1 LIIGFFILCD
11 LCGLCGE
18 KIKKGS
24 ATMAN
29 IVIVGMQW
37 GDEGKGKIVDLLTE
51 YADVV
56 VRFQGGNNAGHT
68 VVVGEEKIILHL
80 VPSGALY
87 PAKRCLIGNG
97 VVVDPQVLLKEIE
110 ELQQRGHF
118 LKDEQLLLSED
129 AHVIMPYHRR
139 VDVAREKLKGEKKIG
154 TTGRG
159 IGPSYEDKIGRE
171 GIRVGDLLDPET
183 FWEKLH
189 TNLALK
195 NHCLETCLHDQG
207 VKMEEIFQE
216 YSGYAERL
224 GKYVS
229 NTSVF
234 IDREMRKG
242 KHILFEGAQ
251 GTHLDVDHGTYPF
264 VTSSNTVAGG
274 ACTGAGVGPTKI
286 SEVIGVS
293 KAYTTRVGAGPFPTE
308 LKNEIGEG
316 IRQRGGEFGA
326 TTGRPRRT
334 GWLDIPVL
342 RDAIRLSG
350 ITGIALTKMDVLS
363 EFPTIQVCTAYRYQG
378 QVLEEV
384 PSALKALEE
393 CEPVYKE
400 LPGWGADLSG
410 AKKIEDL
417 PGPAQDYIRRVE
429 ELTETEVMLVSVGQ
443 RREET
448 ILRRNPFQK
457 GPGLPKKA

>member
-1 LIIGFFILCD
+1 
-11 LCGLCGE
+11 
-18 KIKKGS
+18 
-24 ATMAN
+24 MAN

-80 VPSGALY
+80 IPSGALY

-139 VDVAREKLKGEKKIG
+139 VDVARERLKGEKKIG

-171 GIRVGDLLDPET
+171 GIRIGDLMDSET
-183 FWEKLH
+183 FREKLQA
-189 TNLALK
+189 NLALK
-195 NHCLETCLHDQG
+195 NHCLETCLQDQG
-207 VKMEEIFQE
+207 MKMEEIFQE
-216 YSGYAERL
+216 YSGYAGRL
-224 GKYVS
+224 GKYVG

-234 IDREMRKG
+234 IDGEMRKG

-264 VTSSNTVAGG
+264 VTSSNTIAGG

-286 SEVIGVS
+286 TEVIGVS

-308 LKNEIGEG
+308 LNDEIGER
-316 IRQRGGEFGA
+316 IRQQGGEFGA

-363 EFPTIQVCTAYRYQG
+363 EFATIRVCTAYRYQG
-378 QVLEEV
+378 RILEEV
-384 PSALKALEE
+384 PSQLKILEK
-393 CEPVYKE
+393 CDPVYEE
-400 LPGWGADLSG
+400 LPGWKADLSR
-410 AKKIEDL
+410 AQKFEDL
-417 PGPAQDYIRRVE
+417 PGPARDYIRRIE
-429 ELTETEVMLVSVGQ
+429 KLTETEVMLVSVGQ
-443 RREET
+443 RRQET

-457 GPGLPKKA
+457 GPKFSKSA